1 MRQLLYISKWK
12 TAFYIYVIV
21 DFAYGSAEL
30 PGVMSNSKFLIAATW
45 CLSVLCTGTT
55 GNTIWMILVLTL
67 SFNSSGLLAYKGW
80 MLDHVQKEFLY
91 GRNECLD
98 RVPPSDSWCHRRAP
112 DRTPPGLCRPCLE
125 RGRAL
130 GADMGDVGR
139 PRATFPVFTRAAP
152 QPTTSRPLGRRA
164 YKTTRFADPHTL
176 AS

>member
-1 MRQLLYISKWK
+1 MYISKWK

-98 RVPPSDSWCHRRAP
+98 RVIQVSIKCSKHCGVWSIGACYTDSQ
-112 DRTPPGLCRPCLE
+112 PGACYSVLL
-125 RGRAL
+125 L
-130 GADMGDVGR
+130 VTLITIVVGNNSIIIIMSL
-139 PRATFPVFTRAAP
+139 VG
-152 QPTTSRPLGRRA
+152 TSL
-164 YKTTRFADPHTL
+164 TSL
-176 AS
+176 